1 MMTTQFSDMI
11 KGLDTVID
19 RISSLSSD
27 PMRPMVV
34 AIDGASG
41 AGKSTVSEMLKSK
54 LSAAV
59 IPLDDFFSAHIPDAK
74 WDEFS
79 VEEKLEK
86 VFDWNRLRT
95 QALLPL
101 LANQQAKW
109 YAFDFNAGTQEDG
122 TYNLM
127 AAGKTSEPAGVI
139 IIDGTYSASPHL
151 AEVVNLTVLIDVPVQ
166 ERHTRLYKREDP
178 SFIRQWHKRWD
189 VVEDFYFE
197 QVRPKNSFDIIINAG
212 LLPSKR

>member
-1 MMTTQFSDMI
+1 MRHNTI
-11 KGLDTVID
+11 KGLDVVIE

-27 PMRPMVV
+27 PMHPILV

-41 AGKSTVSEMLKSK
+41 AGKSTVSDMLKSK

-59 IPLDDFFSAHIPDAK
+59 IPLDDFFSANIPDAI

-86 VFDWNRLRT
+86 VFDWKRLRT

-109 YAFDFNAGTQEDG
+109 HSFDFGA
-122 TYNLM
+122 
-127 AAGKTSEPAGVI
+127 KTCDPAGVV
-139 IIDGTYSASPHL
+139 IIDGAYSAGPCL
-151 AEVVNLTVLIDVPVQ
+151 ADLVNLTVLIDVPVQ
-166 ERHTRLYKREDP
+166 ERHARLHKREDP
-178 SFIRQWHKRWD
+178 AFIKQWHRRWD
-189 VVEDFYFE
+189 LVEVFYFT
-197 QVRPKNSFDIIINAG
+197 QVRPKNTFDVVINQ
-212 LLPSKR
+212 